1 MPDIR
6 ILTEG
11 DSSVLVEF
19 GKEISPEINRK
30 ITATVQLMKEQHI
43 EGVVDMI
50 PAFCSLLV
58 NYDPRV
64 ISYDDLK
71 KRLEILLKMEVTA
84 GEGCRKVYEI
94 PVCYGGEYGPDI
106 ENIAEHAGLSVE
118 EVIKIHSSRDY
129 LIYMLG
135 FLPGFCYLGGLV
147 LQGSWVP
154 NEVTEATESDDSWG
168 FFPWPAVKAGT
179 DGTEGVMVGAQGFG
193 VTKDSQMKQEAFDF
207 AYSICTGETDMKM
220 TDAVNSIPADT
231 DNTQWPE
238 VLADAVPYMKEMSK
252 PYMWAAGLE
261 ADPDYKEQIQSE
273 LLKLTRLEETSDEF
287 IENLSNMK

>member
-135 FLPGFCYLGGLV
+135 FFRAFVIWAGWMKGSIHPVLPIPESRSMQEV
-147 LQGSWVP
+147 WESVVP
-154 NEVTEATESDDSWG
+154 R
-168 FFPWPAVKAGT
+168 
-179 DGTEGVMVGAQGFG
+179 QGF
-193 VTKDSQMKQEAFDF
+193 
-207 AYSICTGETDMKM
+207 
-220 TDAVNSIPADT
+220 IPWILREDG
-231 DNTQWPE
+231 
-238 VLADAVPYMKEMSK
+238 S
-252 PYMWAAGLE
+252 
-261 ADPDYKEQIQSE
+261 
-273 LLKLTRLEETSDEF
+273 
-287 IENLSNMK
+287 